1 MRNPDNEAIETR
13 CSHSLGTESRAFSK
27 LRNPVMELNSSWPWG
42 AWILIFSIRNQY
54 FVTDTEI
61 TRNGSMMM
69 MMMMTIMMM
78 MMVMMRRRM
87 YPDVALL

>member
-1 MRNPDNEAIETR
+1 
-13 CSHSLGTESRAFSK
+13 
-27 LRNPVMELNSSWPWG
+27 MELNSSWPWG

-54 FVTDTEI
+54 FVTDTEEI

-69 MMMMTIMMM
+69 MMMMMMTIMMMM

>member
-1 MRNPDNEAIETR
+1 MQPA
-13 CSHSLGTESRAFSK
+13 
-27 LRNPVMELNSSWPWG
+27 VMKLNSSWPWG

-54 FVTDTEI
+54 FVTDTEEI
-61 TRNGSMMM
+61 TRNGSMMMM